1 MPFDTQP
8 VAALSES
15 ESRLFSAT
23 LPSPLLVVEAA
34 TSAGSAA
41 LVIDGRIVGRSDV
54 AMGVTRDDTL
64 FPAVQSLL
72 ADASLGARKLRAIVC
87 GAGPGSFTSLR
98 IAGALAKGL
107 TFAGECALY
116 SVSSLMLAAAT
127 LPRAGR
133 YIVHADA
140 LRGERFVLDVEIGV
154 DGLARAQSAVRRVPF
169 AELVALGEGRERL
182 AVRSSPEPELE
193 AYVVTPDAASIIRCV
208 DWFADGPV
216 SLDQWEPDYGRLAE
230 AQVKWEAAQGRA
242 LADG

>member
-1 MPFDTQP
+1 M
-8 VAALSES
+8 V
-15 ESRLFSAT
+15 
-23 LPSPLLVVEAA
+23 
-34 TSAGSAA
+34 
-41 LVIDGRIVGRSDV
+41 DGRLVGRSDF

-72 ADASLGARKLRAIVC
+72 ADAALGARDLHAIVC

-98 IAGALAKGL
+98 IAGSLAKGL
-107 TFAGECALY
+107 AFAGGCALY

-127 LPRAGR
+127 VQRAGR

-140 LRGERFVLDVEIGV
+140 LRGERFALDVEIGV
-154 DGLARAQSAVRRVPF
+154 DGLARAQSAVRRVAF
-169 AELVALGEGRERL
+169 ADLVPMSEGRERL
-182 AVRSSPEPELE
+182 AVLSSPEPELE
-193 AYVVTPDAASIIRCV
+193 LQIVTPDAAAIVRSV

-230 AQVKWEAAQGRA
+230 AQVKWEAAHGRA